1 MQLYVIAVGRR
12 MPAWAREAYTE
23 FNKRLPYELRPNLVE
38 IPPVARS
45 KTSTTA
51 KITAEEGKRIRAA
64 IPDNSWIIVL
74 DEKGKQFDS
83 LSLAKKITSWQQQ
96 GRKISFIIGGADGL
110 HENLKKSADLL
121 WSLSSLTLP
130 HALVRVMVVEQVYR
144 AWSILNN
151 HPYHRE

>member
-1 MQLYVIAVGRR
+1 

-23 FNKRLPYELRPNLVE
+23 FNKRLPGDLRLKLVE
-38 IPPVARS
+38 IPPVTRS
-45 KTSTTA
+45 KTLSME
-51 KITAEEGKRIRAA
+51 KITVEEDKRIRAA

-74 DEKGKQFDS
+74 DEKGSQFDS
-83 LSLAKKITSWQQQ
+83 RSLAKKITLWQRQ

-110 HENLKKSADLL
+110 HENLKKSADLI

-130 HALVRVMVVEQVYR
+130 HALVRVILAEQVYR

-151 HPYHRE
+151 HPYHRD

>member
-1 MQLYVIAVGRR
+1 

-23 FNKRLPYELRPNLVE
+23 FNKRLPGDLRLKLVE
-38 IPPVARS
+38 IPPVTRS
-45 KTSTTA
+45 KTLSME
-51 KITAEEGKRIRAA
+51 KITVEEDKRIRAA

-74 DEKGKQFDS
+74 DEKGSQFDS
-83 LSLAKKITSWQQQ
+83 RSLAKKITLWQRQ

-110 HENLKKSADLL
+110 HENLKKSADLI

-130 HALVRVMVVEQVYR
+130 HALVRVILAEQVYR

-151 HPYHRE
+151 HPYHRN